1 MKRTAR
7 QIKAEIRALQDEL
20 ANMGSEPDEERLD
33 EFHTF
38 CVEHFGR
45 RLKVGDILE
54 KNIMVYPPGEKAHKT
69 KLRVEVIEPV
79 ANWETHDDVARMYWG
94 HVNIDIKYLTADT
107 YDGARKGYI
116 NTITKTEVRKF
127 KLAE

>member
-1 MKRTAR
+1 MKRTAK

-33 EFHTF
+33 EFHAF

-45 RLKVGDILE
+45 RLVVGDILE
-54 KNIMVYPPGEKAHKT
+54 KNVMAYPPGEKPHKT
-69 KLRVEVIEPV
+69 KLRVEVIAPV

-94 HVNIDIKYLTADT
+94 HANIDIKYITADN
-107 YDGARKGYI
+107 YDGRRIGHL
-116 NTITKTEVRKF
+116 NTITKTEVRKL
-127 KLAE
+127 KLVE